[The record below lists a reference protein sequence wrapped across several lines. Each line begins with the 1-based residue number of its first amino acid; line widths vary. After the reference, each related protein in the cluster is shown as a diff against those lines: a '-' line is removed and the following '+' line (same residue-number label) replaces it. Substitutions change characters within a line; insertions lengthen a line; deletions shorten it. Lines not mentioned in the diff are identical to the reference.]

1 MLRKLSYKYIIIN
14 VWCVYNLILYFLAS
28 NFPYWENVALI
39 SWINSSAYFLLFLI
53 SIFIVFRDEFN
64 RDIFINLSCTFILYS
79 IVIFTI
85 FIGSKYL
92 FGDNILAYKIYPVKK
107 ILLHF
112 LTTYSLFF
120 ISLKY
125 ILKKTR
131 GIIVFLLSLSISL
144 GVVFTCFHNFLIDSS
159 YIFRSQEAFKVL
171 HRGDFIV
178 YALMLIP
185 IIMYATFL
193 YRYDRPNGEYLN
205 LVMVGFL
212 FFTVTGLVESA
223 YQFFGGT
230 DHANSQIILLI
241 VLCVLFIILIKKL
254 NYTYSAFGKFYE
266 RILFKKDYFTDIKLL
281 RRGQS
286 KISFFHYFYHYF
298 SCRKIE
304 FSTSIIIS
312 LFCINISGIPI
323 YIKINIF
330 VFMLSI
336 FTVLIFFTSLYH
348 KRALQNQ
355 VIKSTRGT
363 LNTSKR

>member
-1 MLRKLSYKYIIIN
+1 M
-14 VWCVYNLILYFLAS
+14 YNLILYVLAK

-64 RDIFINLSCTFILYS
+64 RDIFINLSFTFILYS

-92 FGDNILAYKIYPVKK
+92 FGDNILAYKIYPGKK

-112 LTTYSLFF
+112 LTTHSLFF

-131 GIIVFLLSLSISL
+131 GIIVYLLSLSL
-144 GVVFTCFHNFLIDSS
+144 AFLVVFTCFHDFFIDPSF
-159 YIFRSQEAFKVL
+159 IFHSQQAFTAL
-171 HRGDFIV
+171 HKGEFI
-178 YALMLIP
+178 AHILTLIP
-185 IIMYATFL
+185 IIMYGTFL

-212 FFTVTGLVESA
+212 FFTITGLVESA
-223 YQFFGGT
+223 FRFFGET
-230 DHANSQIILLI
+230 DHASSQIIMLI
-241 VLCVLFIILIKKL
+241 VLCLLFIILLKKL

-266 RILFKKDYFTDIKLL
+266 QAIFKKGYFLDIKLL

-286 KISFFHYFYHYF
+286 KISFFLYFYQYF
-298 SCRKIE
+298 SSRKVE
-304 FSTSIIIS
+304 YS
-312 LFCINISGIPI
+312 LLVIFILFYINISGIPL
-323 YIKINIF
+323 YLKINIF
-330 VFMLSI
+330 VFMLII

-348 KRALQNQ
+348 KRAQH
-355 VIKSTRGT
+355 
-363 LNTSKR
+363 SKVLK